1 MQWAIRPFQARLEN
15 GICADPR
22 GRSPI
27 ASGSQAA
34 YIQMAASLEGL
45 GRLDQFSHRLLA
57 VSVPHPG
64 LTE

>member
-1 MQWAIRPFQARLEN
+1 MQWAIRPLQARPESV
-15 GICADPR
+15 ICADPA
-22 GRSPI
+22 GEYQI
-27 ASGSQAA
+27 ATGSQEAD
-34 YIQMAASLEGL
+34 IQMAASLEGL